1 MTQAMKLVDQAATDT
16 LPKLLARNARTY
28 PRQPGIREKD
38 RGIWKTYS
46 WRDCQTHVQAFALG
60 LAATGFNRGDKLSVL
75 GDNRARLYWVQLAC
89 QALGGMAV
97 PLYQDSIA
105 SELVFVLEHADV
117 SVVVAEDQEQVDK
130 VLSVR
135 EQLPR
140 LRLIIFDDPLGMS
153 SYRDPMLTSFAEVE
167 ELGRA
172 FQKASPDHYESEL
185 AKGSADDVA
194 LVAYTSGTTGRSKGA
209 LLSHGNLI
217 AVSESFVS
225 VESVER
231 GDNWLC
237 YLPMA
242 WVGDSIFSLSAS
254 LVAAATCNC
263 PESPETVQRDLR
275 ELGPSALLGPPRIW
289 ENMLTALE
297 VRAADAS
304 WLKRTVYSY
313 FRDVAVRRE
322 LLKEDKKPI
331 PFGTRLAY
339 QLGEF
344 VVYGPVRDQLGLR
357 RARWCLTGGAPL
369 GPDTFRFFRSFG
381 VNLKQIYGA
390 TEASAL
396 VALQTDG
403 EADPNT
409 VGRMLPGTEV
419 RIGDRGEVQVRGPG
433 VFKGYYKQ
441 DEATR
446 DTLTA
451 DGWLKMG
458 DAGFIDPRGH
468 LAIIDR
474 AKDVGKLADGTPF
487 APAFIENK
495 LKFSPFIREAV
506 AFGDQRPFVAA
517 MVAID
522 MTTVGKWAEQNG
534 MPYTSYVDL
543 SSKADVATLVLGEVR
558 KINGTLPDALKVR
571 RIVLLNKELDADDA
585 EITRTRKVRRG
596 FIAEKYAPVI
606 SAFYDGGAQAQLT
619 MDITFEDGRK
629 SKLTSTLGV
638 HDVDPLA
645 GARREAA

>member
-1 MTQAMKLVDQAATDT
+1 MTQAMKLVEQAATDT
-16 LPKLLARNARTY
+16 LPKLLARNALTY
-28 PRQPGIREKD
+28 PRQPGIREKN

-60 LAATGFNRGDKLSVL
+60 LAALGFNRGDKLSVL

-89 QALGGMAV
+89 QAMGGMAV

-105 SELVFVLEHADV
+105 SELVYVLEHADV

-130 VLSVR
+130 VLSLR
-135 EQLPR
+135 EQLPK

-153 SYRDPMLTSFAEVE
+153 AYRDPMLTSFAEVE
-167 ELGRA
+167 KLGSA
-172 FQKASPDHYESEL
+172 FQKANPDYYATEL
-185 AKGSADDVA
+185 AMGRADDVA

-217 AVSESFVS
+217 AVSESFVA
-225 VESVER
+225 VEAVGR

-275 ELGPSALLGPPRIW
+275 ELGPMALLGPPRIW

-304 WLKRTVYSY
+304 WLKRTVYTY

-339 QLGEF
+339 LLGEF

-381 VNLKQIYGA
+381 INLKQIYGA

-396 VALQTDG
+396 VAWQIDG

-409 VGRMLPGTEV
+409 VGRTLPGTEV

-433 VFKGYYKQ
+433 VFKGYHKQ
-441 DEATR
+441 DDATR
-446 DTLTA
+446 DTLTP
-451 DGWLKMG
+451 DGWLKTG
-458 DAGFIDPRGH
+458 DAGFFDPRGH

-495 LKFSPFIREAV
+495 LKFSPLIREVV
-506 AFGDQRPFVAA
+506 AFGDQQPFVAA

-522 MTTVGKWAEQNG
+522 MTTVGKWAEQHG

-543 SSKADVATLVLGEVR
+543 SSKADVATLILGEVR
-558 KINGTLPDALKVR
+558 KINSTLPDTLKVR

-606 SAFYDGGAQAQLT
+606 SAFYDGGTQAQLT

-629 SKLTSTLGV
+629 SKLTSTLVV
-638 HDVDPLA
+638 HDVDAFA
-645 GARREAA
+645 GARQEAA

>member
-1 MTQAMKLVDQAATDT
+1 MKQAMKLVEQAATNT
-16 LPKLLARNARTY
+16 LPKLLARNALTH
-28 PRQPGIREKD
+28 PHQPGIREKN

-60 LAATGFNRGDKLSVL
+60 LAANGFGRGDKLSVL

-89 QALGGMAV
+89 QAMGGMAV
-97 PLYQDSIA
+97 PLYQDLIA
-105 SELVFVLEHADV
+105 SELVYVLEHADV
-117 SVVVAEDQEQVDK
+117 SIVVAEDQEQVDK
-130 VLSVR
+130 VLSLR
-135 EQLPR
+135 EQLPE

-153 SYRDPMLTSFAEVE
+153 SYRDPMLKSFAEVE
-167 ELGRA
+167 EQGRA
-172 FQKASPDHYESEL
+172 FQEANPTHYETEL
-185 AKGSADDVA
+185 AKGGADDVA

-217 AVSESFVS
+217 AVSESFVA
-225 VESVER
+225 VEAVER

-322 LLKEDKKPI
+322 LLKEDAKPI

-339 QLGEF
+339 LLGEF

-396 VALQTDG
+396 VAWQIDG

-409 VGRMLPGTEV
+409 VGRTLPGTEV

-451 DGWLKMG
+451 DGWLKTG
-458 DAGFIDPRGH
+458 DAGFFDPRGH

-495 LKFSPFIREAV
+495 LKFSPLIREAV
-506 AFGDQRPFVAA
+506 AFGDQQPFVAA

-522 MTTVGKWAEQNG
+522 MSTVGKWAEQRG

-543 SSKADVATLVLGEVR
+543 SSKADVATLILGEVR
-558 KINGTLPDALKVR
+558 KINSTLPDALKVR
-571 RIVLLNKELDADDA
+571 RLVLLNKELDADDA

-606 SAFYDGGAQAQLT
+606 GAFYDAGTQAQLT
-619 MDITFEDGRK
+619 MEITFEDGRK
-629 SKLTSTLGV
+629 SKLTSTLLV
-638 HDVDPLA
+638 HDVDRFA
-645 GARREAA
+645 GARQEAA